1 MDWINRGIL
10 DIVFQAILRNGNT
23 ESSYNTVPIKIAKHL
38 LTDNE
43 EGCKIF
49 GYNYIKVLD
58 GEDYSSDSECV
69 GIYQS
74 IYVLTGIEAFRKV
87 IMLIYLFININLLII
102 CIYLFIFTIVIFR
115 RIRNVKINE
124 II

>member
-87 IMLIYLFININLLII
+87 IFIFYFFISNINLLIY
-102 CIYLFIFTIVIFR
+102 IYIFL
-115 RIRNVKINE
+115 
-124 II
+124 IIYSCF